1 MKFRSK
7 LAIKCAKGTSS
18 LIKKMGRGSG
28 ATLPGLIARKI
39 DPDIMSEMTKM
50 VRNKVI
56 VTMGTNGKTT
66 TNAVMARAL
75 KNEGYKII
83 TNNTG
88 ANMYNGILSAFVLAA
103 DKKGS
108 IDCDYA
114 CIEVDEKASL
124 GVLPDL
130 KPDFAVLTNISKDQ
144 MDRLGG
150 IDETF
155 DIIKKAYSSVP
166 NTTLV
171 LNCDDAISYAL
182 KDSVNNNVVTYG
194 INEEIFKDLSH
205 SEVEESIFCRF
216 CGSKIDY
223 NFHHYGLLGDYHC
236 TGCDYKRPTP
246 DYTVS
251 NIKENDE
258 FYDFDV
264 EGNTVHSQIRT
275 SYNIYN
281 TLAAYTSMKAMGAT
295 TLKFKESIEGFDYGN
310 NRENIYTI
318 NGKRFQL
325 HLAKNPIGFQQKIS
339 YVLKD
344 KKEKDIVVLVND
356 YPQDGEDVSW
366 IWGVDFHYLKDSNAR
381 SITTAGTR
389 YGDLG
394 LRFKYEDIPFKTT
407 TDVKS
412 TIEDL
417 LKNGSDNIYLL
428 VNYSGLFP
436 VNDILKSLKEKEE
449 GGNK

>member
-1 MKFRSK
+1 MNFRSK

-39 DPDIMSEMTKM
+39 DPNIMSEMTNM

-103 DKKGS
+103 NKKGL

-166 NTTLV
+166 GTTLV

-182 KDSVNNNVVTYG
+182 KDSLDNKVVTYG

-216 CGSKIDY
+216 CGSRIEY

-236 TGCDYKRPTP
+236 SNCDYKRPEP

-251 NIKENDE
+251 NIRENDE

-344 KKEKDIVVLVND
+344 NKEKDIVILVND

-407 TDVKS
+407 TNVKA

-436 VNDILKSLKEKEE
+436 VNDILKALKEKEE

>member
-18 LIKKMGRGSG
+18 LIKMMNRGSG

-75 KNEGYKII
+75 ANEGYKVI

-88 ANMYNGILSAFVLAA
+88 ANMFNGILSAFVLAA
-103 DKKGS
+103 DGKGN
-108 IDCDYA
+108 IDADYA
-114 CIEVDEKASL
+114 CIEVDERASL
-124 GVLPDL
+124 SVLPAL

-155 DIIKKAYSSVP
+155 EIIKKAYTSVP
-166 NTTLV
+166 DTTLI

-182 KDSVNNNVVTYG
+182 KDSCKNPVATYG
-194 INEEIFKDLSH
+194 INEQIFKDLSH

-223 NFHHYGLLGDYHC
+223 DFHHYGLLGDYHC
-236 TGCDYKRPTP
+236 CGCDYKRPDP
-246 DYTVS
+246 DYTFTG
-251 NIKENDE
+251 ITENGE
-258 FYDFDV
+258 FYDFDA
-264 EGNTVHSQIRT
+264 EGNTIHSQIRT

-281 TLAAYTSMKAMGAT
+281 TLAAFASMKTMGAT
-295 TLKFKESIEGFDYGN
+295 TDKFKSSIEGFDYGN
-310 NRENIYTI
+310 NRENIYHI
-318 NGKRFQL
+318 NGKTFQL

-339 YVLKD
+339 YILRD
-344 KKEKDIVVLVND
+344 KKEKDILILVND

-366 IWGVDFHYLKDSNAR
+366 LWGVDFHYLKDANAR

-389 YGDLG
+389 CCDLG
-394 LRFKYEDIPFKTT
+394 LRFKYEDIPFTVT
-407 TDVKS
+407 ENVKA

-417 LKNGSDNIYLL
+417 LKNGTDNIYLV

-436 VNDILKSLKEKEE
+436 VNNILKELEK
-449 GGNK
+449 GGNN

>member
-166 NTTLV
+166 GTTLV

-236 TGCDYKRPTP
+236 TGCDYKRPEP

-264 EGNTVHSQIRT
+264 EGSTVHSQIRT

-407 TDVKS
+407 TDVKA